1 MSKEL
6 IRSQQFRSAKKQ
18 FDDES
23 LLLNAEQKHELASL
37 YESMQNRFK
46 QGNIIKGIVITAS
59 NDGVL
64 VDIDYKSDGLIPAYE
79 FTEHEFK
86 KLVPGTELEVMLD
99 ELENVDGNVLLSYE
113 KAKAMKAWDSIMKL
127 FDANKPVEGIVTHKV
142 KGGLSVDIG
151 IPAFLPGSQVD
162 TQRVNDFDQF
172 VGQTITAHIIKV
184 NQKRGNVIIS
194 RRKFLNEQR
203 SESRKK
209 ILDQLAVGSVI
220 QGVVK
225 NITKYGVFID
235 IGGVDGLL
243 HITDMT
249 WGRIAH
255 PSELVKIGDTITVK
269 VLSFDKVNEKISL
282 GMKQLS
288 ENPWAAIDPT
298 IQVGSRIKGVISSIT
313 EYGLFVEIQPGV
325 EGLVHISEVSWT
337 DRITDLHKFYKVGE
351 TIDVMVVSLDKENRR
366 MSLSIKQLEK
376 NPWDAISEQYEVGQ
390 RIKGKVSNVTEFGIF
405 IQLAPGIDGLVHI
418 SDFSWTEHIEHPVD
432 RYKKGDEVEAVI
444 TGINKQTKKISLG
457 IKQLTPNPWEDIEK
471 TYPVGSTVEGEVT
484 KITNFGA
491 FVKLPSG
498 IEGLVHISELSGN
511 NVEKVEDILKVGQKT
526 TFKVIKVS
534 QDEHKL
540 GLSLKTDEES
550 AAAEEQ
556 KKAKKEKIA
565 APRKEKSAESTAP
578 KQKSQLQIE
587 LEKHA
592 ARSADES
599 NEA

>member
-1 MSKEL
+1 M
-6 IRSQQFRSAKKQ
+6 
-18 FDDES
+18 
-23 LLLNAEQKHELASL
+23 
-37 YESMQNRFK
+37 
-46 QGNIIKGIVITAS
+46 
-59 NDGVL
+59 
-64 VDIDYKSDGLIPAYE
+64 
-79 FTEHEFK
+79 
-86 KLVPGTELEVMLD
+86 
-99 ELENVDGNVLLSYE
+99 
-113 KAKAMKAWDSIMKL
+113 
-127 FDANKPVEGIVTHKV
+127 VTHKV

-162 TQRVNDFDQF
+162 TQRVSDFDQF
-172 VGQTITAHIIKV
+172 VGQVITANIIKV

-209 ILDQLAVGSVI
+209 ILDQLSVGSVI
-220 QGVVK
+220 QGTVK

-288 ENPWAAIDPT
+288 ENPWDAIDPT
-298 IQVGSRIKGVISSIT
+298 IQVGSRIKGTISSIT

-337 DRITDLHKFYKVGE
+337 DRISDLHKFYKVGDV
-351 TIDVMVVSLDKENRR
+351 IDVLVVSLDKENRR

-390 RIKGKVSNVTEFGIF
+390 KIKGKVSNVTEFGIF

-418 SDFSWTEHIEHPVD
+418 SDFSWTEHIEHPAD

-457 IKQLTPNPWEDIEK
+457 IKQLTPNPWEEIEK
-471 TYPVGSTVEGEVT
+471 KYPMGSSVEGEVT
-484 KITNFGA
+484 KITGFGA
-491 FVKLPSG
+491 FVKLPTG
-498 IEGLVHISELSGN
+498 VEGLVHISELSGS
-511 NVEKVEDILKVGQKT
+511 NVEKVEDILKIGQKA
-526 TFKVIKVS
+526 TFKVIKVN
-534 QDEHKL
+534 QEEHRL
-540 GLSLKTDEES
+540 GLSLKTDEEV

-556 KKAKKEKIA
+556 KKAKKEKAAAGPTIA
-565 APRKEKSAESTAP
+565 AHRKEKKAEQPQAP

-592 ARSADES
+592 ARQSDEPTTESAE
-599 NEA
+599 